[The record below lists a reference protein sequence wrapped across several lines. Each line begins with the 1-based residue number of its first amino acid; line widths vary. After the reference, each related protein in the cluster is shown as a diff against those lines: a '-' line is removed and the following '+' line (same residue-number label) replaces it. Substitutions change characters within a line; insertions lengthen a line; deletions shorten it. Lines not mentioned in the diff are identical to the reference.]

1 MRQLGIA
8 ALIAVLLMIGSF
20 GFGAFVTSNHYQ
32 KKIADFKADAALQY
46 AQALEAKSTREKYLQ
61 DKANSAATQ
70 AAKEKNEIE
79 ARYKSLLADAADA
92 FSLHADGAR
101 SKNGVPG
108 DASAPGAVSERANQR
123 AGADGAKF
131 QKLYQEQLAIARDCD
146 ITAAHYNE
154 LINLWNEAVKENEN

>member
-92 FSLHADGAR
+92 FSLHER
-101 SKNGVPG
+101 SAGGEAGLPG
-108 DASAPGAVSERANQR
+108 DTPAPGAVSERANQR
-123 AGADGAKF
+123 AGADGAKL